1 MDSCVTSEETGG
13 DSSREELPT
22 QTNSPVD
29 ITAVSSTA
37 GAGTD
42 ERYSYTERGEFT
54 SELNKV
60 EINNIPR
67 FCGYTQLKT
76 FFKRYKLTPV
86 KLKIV
91 RSRPKE
97 SFAFATFHT
106 SEEKQLALDRVNGE
120 VLKGH
125 KLILKPAK
133 PRTDPIF
140 ASPISRSADPTEVA
154 AVPSEEEQ
162 RAMLL
167 RAVTPL
173 WDVPYQ
179 EQLERKLAD
188 LKLRLEKIQE
198 LLEDKKSAGS
208 AYCPLDDVIGSPLTA
223 GYRNKNE
230 FTCGMDLYGRRCVG
244 FRLGA
249 YKAGSWSVAP
259 PYQCVHVPGEVLR
272 LVELCNQFILE
283 SRLEVFD
290 PRDHSGNWKQVSTSC
305 YN

>member
-1 MDSCVTSEETGG
+1 MNSCVTLEENLSCRGG
-13 DSSREELPT
+13 ELP
-22 QTNSPVD
+22 NE
-29 ITAVSSTA
+29 SSTHSDNPGTSVTEGG
-37 GAGTD
+37 GAD
-42 ERYSYTERGEFT
+42 ERYSYTERDEFT

-76 FFKRYKLTPV
+76 FFNRYKLTPV

-106 SEEKQLALDRVNGE
+106 SEEKQLALDRMNGE
-120 VLKGH
+120 VLKGR

-133 PRTDPIF
+133 PRADPIF
-140 ASPISRSADPTEVA
+140 ISPISQSADQHVA
-154 AVPSEEEQ
+154 ADPSEEEQ
-162 RAMLL
+162 TAVLL

-179 EQLERKLAD
+179 EQLERKLTD
-188 LKLRLEKIQE
+188 LKRRLAEIQQQ
-198 LLEDKKSAGS
+198 LGNKST
-208 AYCPLDDVIGSPLTA
+208 AYCPLDDVIGSTLTA

-230 FTCGMDLYGRRCVG
+230 FTCGRDLRGRRCVG

-249 YKAGSWSVAP
+249 YKDGSCSVAP
-259 PYQCVHVPGEVLR
+259 PHPCIHVPGEALR

-283 SRLEVFD
+283 SKLEVFE
-290 PRDHSGNWKQVSTSC
+290 PRDHSGNWKQVLPWITA
-305 YN
+305 N